1 MLLLIAALPA
11 PSLTPPC
18 LVLCPRPARAA
29 THWSKFRA
37 HLSLLHA
44 WSVLAPK
51 ETARPSLAKVEEIV
65 AFLQPHLEN
74 VQGAPL
80 QVRSGPST
88 HGKLYMFCFKMFL
101 ALDLYRE
108 QPVQNFIPVPRLR
121 HMPLVAG
128 WASPACYP

>member
-1 MLLLIAALPA
+1 MSSVSPPSTCCRCHVASPFKRCELYKFFPCATCLVQFAENELSSLLLIAALP
-11 PSLTPPC
+11 PSSLTPLC
-18 LVLCPRPARAA
+18 LALCPGPARAA
-29 THWSKFRA
+29 THWSRFRA

-80 QVRSGPST
+80 QVR
-88 HGKLYMFCFKMFL
+88 
-101 ALDLYRE
+101 
-108 QPVQNFIPVPRLR
+108 
-121 HMPLVAG
+121 
-128 WASPACYP
+128 